1 MTRRERAA
9 AGELNG
15 IGKEVDANG
24 LHEIIRKEICSRN
37 NICGWPQ
44 PTGREAPITAAPD
57 RVEPFQELGPGG

>member
-37 NICGWPQ
+37 NICGWP
-44 PTGREAPITAAPD
+44 
-57 RVEPFQELGPGG
+57 